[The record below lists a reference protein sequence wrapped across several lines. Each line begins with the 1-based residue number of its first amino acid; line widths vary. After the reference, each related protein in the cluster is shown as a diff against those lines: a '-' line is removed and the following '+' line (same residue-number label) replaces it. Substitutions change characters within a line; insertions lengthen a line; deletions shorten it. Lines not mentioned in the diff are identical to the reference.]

1 MRKKSFSLFAVLALL
16 IAATAAVALST
27 GDAPLSYNRI
37 VPTLLGYGSMEE
49 EFILFSL
56 RLPRLFITLLAG
68 MALALS
74 GAVLQGLT
82 RNDLADP
89 GVLGINA
96 GAGAGVAL
104 FFLFFPIEAGTF
116 LYALPLVAFTGA
128 ILTAVAIYTISHK
141 KTTGLQPVPF
151 ILTGVGMSM
160 ALSGLMIVLISAAD
174 RTKVDFIA
182 RWLSGN
188 IWGDD
193 WPFIWAVLPWLAA
206 GTLVALYRAKHLNIL
221 HLGDPVSI
229 GVGVHVRRERLVLMT
244 TAIAVAAAAV
254 SVTGGISF
262 IGLMAPH
269 IAKSIVGPR
278 HERVIPASMLIG
290 GWLLLVADTIGRN
303 VLAEPL
309 PAGVIVS
316 LIGAPYFIYLLMNLP
331 HLRL

>member
-56 RLPRLFITLLAG
+56 RLPRPFITLLAG

-116 LYALPLVAFTGA
+116 LYALPLVAFAGA
-128 ILTAVAIYTISHK
+128 ILTAVAIYSVSYK

-254 SVTGGISF
+254 SITGGISF

-290 GWLLLVADTIGRN
+290 GWLLLAADTIGRN

-316 LIGAPYFIYLLMNLP
+316 LIGAPYFIYLLLK
-331 HLRL
+331 R

>member
-1 MRKKSFSLFAVLALL
+1 MRKKGSPLFALLALL

-37 VPTLLGYGSMEE
+37 VPTLFGYGSTEE

-74 GAVLQGLT
+74 GSVLQGLT

-89 GVLGINA
+89 GLLGINA

-116 LYALPLVAFTGA
+116 LYTLPLVAFAGA
-128 ILTAVAIYTISHK
+128 LLTVAAIYAVSYN

-151 ILTGVGMSM
+151 ILTGVGFSM

-193 WPFIWAVLPWLAA
+193 WPFISAMLPWLAA

-229 GVGVHVRRERLVLMT
+229 GVGVHVRRERLVLM
-244 TAIAVAAAAV
+244 AAAVAVASTAV

-269 IAKSIVGPR
+269 IAKLIVGPR

-290 GWLLLVADTIGRN
+290 GWLLLAADTIGRN

-316 LIGAPYFIYLLMNLP
+316 LIGAPYFIYLLLK
-331 HLRL
+331 R

>member
-37 VPTLLGYGSMEE
+37 VPTLLDYGSMEE

-96 GAGAGVAL
+96 GAGAGIAL

-128 ILTAVAIYTISHK
+128 ILTAVAIYAVSYK

-290 GWLLLVADTIGRN
+290 GWLLLAADTIGRN

-316 LIGAPYFIYLLMNLP
+316 LIGAPYFIYLLLK
-331 HLRL
+331 R

>member
-37 VPTLLGYGSMEE
+37 VPTLLDYGSMEE

-128 ILTAVAIYTISHK
+128 ILTAVAIYAVSYK

-290 GWLLLVADTIGRN
+290 GWLLLAADTIGRN

-316 LIGAPYFIYLLMNLP
+316 LIGAPYFIYLLLK
-331 HLRL
+331 R

>member
-128 ILTAVAIYTISHK
+128 ILTAVAIYAISYK

-254 SVTGGISF
+254 SVTGSISF

-290 GWLLLVADTIGRN
+290 GWLLLAADTI
-303 VLAEPL
+303 
-309 PAGVIVS
+309 
-316 LIGAPYFIYLLMNLP
+316 
-331 HLRL
+331 

>member
-37 VPTLLGYGSMEE
+37 VPTLLDYGSMEE

-128 ILTAVAIYTISHK
+128 ILTAVAIYSVSYK

-290 GWLLLVADTIGRN
+290 GWLLLAADTIGRN

-316 LIGAPYFIYLLMNLP
+316 LIGAPYFIYLLLK
-331 HLRL
+331 R

>member
-128 ILTAVAIYTISHK
+128 ILTAVAIYAISYK

-254 SVTGGISF
+254 SVTGSISF

-290 GWLLLVADTIGRN
+290 GWLLLAADTIGRN

-316 LIGAPYFIYLLMNLP
+316 LIGAPYFIYLLLK
-331 HLRL
+331 R

>member
-128 ILTAVAIYTISHK
+128 LLTAVAIYAVSYK

-290 GWLLLVADTIGRN
+290 GWLLLAADTIGRN

-316 LIGAPYFIYLLMNLP
+316 LIGAPYFIYLLLK
-331 HLRL
+331 R

>member
-116 LYALPLVAFTGA
+116 LYALPLVAFAGA
-128 ILTAVAIYTISHK
+128 ILTAVAIYSVSYK

-244 TAIAVAAAAV
+244 TAVAVAAAAV

-290 GWLLLVADTIGRN
+290 GWLLLAADTIGRN

-316 LIGAPYFIYLLMNLP
+316 LIGAPYFIYLLLK
-331 HLRL
+331 R

>member
-82 RNDLADP
+82 CNDLADP

-128 ILTAVAIYTISHK
+128 ILTAVAIYAISYK

-254 SVTGGISF
+254 SVTGSISF

-316 LIGAPYFIYLLMNLP
+316 LIGAPYFIYLLSK
-331 HLRL
+331 R

>member
-37 VPTLLGYGSMEE
+37 VPTLLGYGSMQE

-56 RLPRLFITLLAG
+56 RLPRIVITLLAG

-74 GAVLQGLT
+74 GAILQGIT

-104 FFLFFPIEAGTF
+104 FFLFFPIDAGTF
-116 LYALPLVAFTGA
+116 VYAIPLVAFISGL
-128 ILTAVAIYTISHK
+128 LTATVIYAISYNRTV
-141 KTTGLQPVPF
+141 GLQPVSF
-151 ILTGVGMSM
+151 VLTGVGMSM

-193 WPFIWAVLPWLAA
+193 WPLIWAVLPWLTA
-206 GTLVALYRAKHLNIL
+206 GTLVALHRAKHLNIL

-229 GVGVHVRRERLVLMT
+229 GVGVHVRRERLVLMI
-244 TAIAVAAAAV
+244 TAVAVAAAAV

-290 GWLLLVADTIGRN
+290 GWLLLAADTIGRN

-316 LIGAPYFIYLLMNLP
+316 LIGAPYFIYLLLK
-331 HLRL
+331 R

>member
-128 ILTAVAIYTISHK
+128 ILTAVSIYAVSYK

-290 GWLLLVADTIGRN
+290 GWLLLAADTIGRN

-316 LIGAPYFIYLLMNLP
+316 LIGAPYFIYLLLK
-331 HLRL
+331 R

>member
-128 ILTAVAIYTISHK
+128 ILTAVAIYAVSYK

-193 WPFIWAVLPWLAA
+193 WPFIFAMLPWLAA
-206 GTLVALYRAKHLNIL
+206 GTLVALHRAKHLNIL

-229 GVGVHVRRERLVLMT
+229 GVGVHVRRERLVLMI
-244 TAIAVAAAAV
+244 TAVAVAAAAV

-269 IAKSIVGPR
+269 IAKMIVGPR
-278 HERVIPASMLIG
+278 HERSIPTSMLIG
-290 GWLLLVADTIGRN
+290 GWLLLTADTIGRN
-303 VLAEPL
+303 ALAEPL
-309 PAGVIVS
+309 PAGVVVS
-316 LIGAPYFIYLLMNLP
+316 LIGAPYFIYLLLK
-331 HLRL
+331 R

>member
-128 ILTAVAIYTISHK
+128 ILTAVAIYAISYK

-254 SVTGGISF
+254 SVTGSISF

-290 GWLLLVADTIGRN
+290 GWLLLAADTIGRN

-309 PAGVIVS
+309 PAGVIVP
-316 LIGAPYFIYLLMNLP
+316 LIGAPYFIYLLLK
-331 HLRL
+331 R

>member
-116 LYALPLVAFTGA
+116 LYALPLVAFAGA
-128 ILTAVAIYTISHK
+128 ILTAVAIYSVSYK

-254 SVTGGISF
+254 SITGGISF

-290 GWLLLVADTIGRN
+290 GWLLLAADTIGRN

-316 LIGAPYFIYLLMNLP
+316 LIGAPYFIYLLLK
-331 HLRL
+331 R

>member
-82 RNDLADP
+82 CNDLADP

-128 ILTAVAIYTISHK
+128 ILTAVAIYAISYK

-254 SVTGGISF
+254 SVTGSISF

-290 GWLLLVADTIGRN
+290 GWLLLAADTIGRN

-316 LIGAPYFIYLLMNLP
+316 LIGAPYFIYLLLK
-331 HLRL
+331 R

>member
-1 MRKKSFSLFAVLALL
+1 MRTRMTSVLGWLALL
-16 IAATAAVALST
+16 ILATVAVALGT
-27 GDAPLSYNRI
+27 GEAPLSYGRI
-37 VPTLLGYGSMEE
+37 IPTLIGNGSMQE

-56 RLPRLFITLLAG
+56 RLPRIVITLLAG

-74 GAVLQGLT
+74 GAILQSIT

-104 FFLFFPIEAGTF
+104 FFLFFPIDAGTF
-116 LYALPLVAFTGA
+116 VYAIPLVAFISGL
-128 ILTAVAIYTISHK
+128 LTAGVIYTISYNR
-141 KTTGLQPVPF
+141 TVGLQPVSF
-151 ILTGVGMSM
+151 VLTGVGVSM
-160 ALSGLMIVLISAAD
+160 ALSGLMIVLISSTD

-182 RWLSGN
+182 KWLAGN

-206 GTLVALYRAKHLNIL
+206 GALAALYRAKSLNIL
-221 HLGDPVSI
+221 HLGDAVSI
-229 GVGVHVRRERLVLMT
+229 GVGVHVRRERLVLM
-244 TAIAVAAAAV
+244 AAAVAVASTAV

-269 IAKSIVGPR
+269 IAKLIVGPR

-290 GWLLLVADTIGRN
+290 GWLLLAADTIGRN

-316 LIGAPYFIYLLMNLP
+316 LIGAPYFIYLLLK
-331 HLRL
+331 R

>member
-116 LYALPLVAFTGA
+116 LYALPLVAFAGA
-128 ILTAVAIYTISHK
+128 ILTAVAIYAVSYK

-193 WPFIWAVLPWLAA
+193 WPFIWAVLPWLAT

-244 TAIAVAAAAV
+244 TAVAVAAAAV

-290 GWLLLVADTIGRN
+290 GWLLLAADTIGRN

-316 LIGAPYFIYLLMNLP
+316 LIGAPYFIYLLLK
-331 HLRL
+331 R

>member
-116 LYALPLVAFTGA
+116 LYALPLVAFAGA
-128 ILTAVAIYTISHK
+128 ILTAVAIYAVSYK

-244 TAIAVAAAAV
+244 TAVAVAAAAV

-290 GWLLLVADTIGRN
+290 GWLLLAADTIGRN

-316 LIGAPYFIYLLMNLP
+316 LIGAPYFIYLLLK
-331 HLRL
+331 R

>member
-1 MRKKSFSLFAVLALL
+1 MRKKSSSLFALLALL
-16 IAATAAVALST
+16 IAATAAVALGT

-37 VPTLLGYGSMEE
+37 VPTLFGYGSMEE

-116 LYALPLVAFTGA
+116 LYTLPLVAFAGA
-128 ILTAVAIYTISHK
+128 LLTAAAIYAVSYN

-151 ILTGVGMSM
+151 ILTGVGFSM

-193 WPFIWAVLPWLAA
+193 WPFISAMLPWLAA

-229 GVGVHVRRERLVLMT
+229 GVGVHVRRERLVLMI
-244 TAIAVAAAAV
+244 TAVAVAAAAV

-269 IAKSIVGPR
+269 IAKAIVGPR
-278 HERVIPASMLIG
+278 HERVIPAAMLIG
-290 GWLLLVADTIGRN
+290 GWLLLAADTIGRN
-303 VLAEPL
+303 ALAEPL

-316 LIGAPYFIYLLMNLP
+316 LIGAPYFIYLLLK
-331 HLRL
+331 R

>member
-128 ILTAVAIYTISHK
+128 LLTAVSIYAVSYK

-254 SVTGGISF
+254 SITGGISF

-290 GWLLLVADTIGRN
+290 GWLLLAADTIGRN

-316 LIGAPYFIYLLMNLP
+316 LIGAPYFIYLLLK
-331 HLRL
+331 R